1 MDTGMHILLLFY
13 KGVKGI
19 IKDEA
24 AALCFY
30 LLVPTITTEQTFPC
44 INVHVKELFFLISTC
59 DFLHVFINQN

>member
-44 INVHVKELFFLISTC
+44 INVHVKMY
-59 DFLHVFINQN
+59 